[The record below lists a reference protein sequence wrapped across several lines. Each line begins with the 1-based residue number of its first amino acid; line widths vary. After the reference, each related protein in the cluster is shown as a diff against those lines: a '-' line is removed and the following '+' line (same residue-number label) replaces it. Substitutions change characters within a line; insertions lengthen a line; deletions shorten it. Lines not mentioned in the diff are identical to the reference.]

1 MLNTPNCSPSG
12 AITRIGLMR
21 ICRLTRMR
29 GALLLVLSIARF
41 GSPPQKG
48 KADSDRPG
56 IRCGAF
62 SSQSSAI
69 GH

>member
-1 MLNTPNCSPSG
+1 
-12 AITRIGLMR
+12 MR
-21 ICRLTRMR
+21 ICRFTRMR

-41 GSPPQKG
+41 GSPPQKA

-56 IRCGAF
+56 IRYGAF
-62 SSQSSAI
+62 NGQPSAI